1 MRVSLVSLKLNHQ
14 VHVPTEKQIPCRH
27 HGVFDL
33 FLEVEP
39 PPLLVSELRKKK
51 KDLGANK
58 RFLGKKNK
66 KQKNSSPTSQVYDMS
81 S

>member
-51 KDLGANK
+51 RGFGGQQKVSGE
-58 RFLGKKNK
+58 KKK
-66 KQKNSSPTSQVYDMS
+66 KV
-81 S
+81 